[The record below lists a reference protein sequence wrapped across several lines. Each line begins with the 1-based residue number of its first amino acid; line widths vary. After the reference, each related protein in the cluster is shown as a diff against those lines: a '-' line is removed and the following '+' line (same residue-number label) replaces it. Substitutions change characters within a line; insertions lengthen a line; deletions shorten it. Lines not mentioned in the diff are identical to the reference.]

1 MHSRADEIMENNP
14 VQARRKKYPGYN
26 VVTVLWHESIPKEF
40 DPVEAL
46 KALAD
51 SRGLVAKEKV
61 NRASRRL
68 RVDSVQSSK
77 LRDARSLPADKGIQQ
92 EAFKLL
98 RKALKN
104 PQAVEDIKALVERA
118 RKGEDTSQG
127 LSEAMDRDS

>member
-1 MHSRADEIMENNP
+1 MENNP
-14 VQARRKKYPGYN
+14 VKARRKKYPGYS
-26 VVTVLWHESIPKEF
+26 VVTVLWHESILKEF

-46 KALAD
+46 KELAD

-77 LRDARSLPADKGIQQ
+77 LRDARSQPTDKGIQQ

-104 PQAVEDIKALVERA
+104 PQAAEDIKALVERA
-118 RKGEDTSQG
+118 RQGEDASHG
-127 LSEAMDRDS
+127 LSEAMDPNS